1 MVESTRWLWA
11 SLFLVACGGESAAPN
26 GAAGTAGTGGNADS
40 GSTTLGWQDLIS
52 GSWQVPS
59 GSEIYTCV
67 RTTLDHDVS
76 IRSFEAINPRGTHHT
91 VLTVG
96 PPSAPDG
103 QTPCNSF
110 EQHNTLIFGS
120 GVGTNPFEFPEGVAV
135 RLHAGQQLLLNLHL
149 FNTSG
154 ADITGTSGTR
164 ALVVEPS
171 EVTAEAESILAGTL
185 SLTLPPK
192 EETKTLATC
201 TINSESTLFG
211 VQPHMHQLGTHMKVV
226 ARVGG
231 VDQVIHDGDYDFGE
245 QPIYPMAPLKMGPG
259 DTLHVECTHMNT
271 TDAVV
276 NWGES
281 SKAEMCHGGVYR
293 YPAANSGPFFCAF

>member
-1 MVESTRWLWA
+1 M
-11 SLFLVACGGESAAPN
+11 SLMLLGCGGETGAPAN
-26 GAAGTAGTGGNADS
+26 GTGGAGGTGGVPDS

-52 GSWQVPS
+52 GDWTVPAA
-59 GSEIYTCV
+59 SEIYRCV

-76 IRSFEAINPRGTHHT
+76 IGAFEAINPRGTHHT

-103 QTPCNSF
+103 MTTCDSF
-110 EQHNTLIFGS
+110 EQHRTMIFGS
-120 GVGTNPFEFPEGVAV
+120 GVGTNPFNFPEGVAV
-135 RLHAGQQLLLNLHL
+135 RLQAGQQLLLNLHL
-149 FNTSG
+149 FNTSDAEISG
-154 ADITGTSGTR
+154 KSGTR
-164 ALVVEPS
+164 ALLLEPS
-171 EVTAEAESILAGTL
+171 AVASEAESILAGTFT
-185 SLTLPPK
+185 LTLPPRQ
-192 EETKTLATC
+192 ETVTESTC
-201 TINSESTLFG
+201 TITSESTLFG

-226 ARVGG
+226 ARIGG

-245 QPIYPMAPLKMGPG
+245 QPIYPIEPLKMAAG
-259 DTLHVECTHMNT
+259 DSLHVTCTHFNT